1 VDLPGPFSYQYTWAP
16 MWRQAMD
23 FAVPEKLTAQE
34 KQWMRI
40 VQPQLD
46 SLNQVVRTHYQELP
60 NWQPARLEWAKKL
73 TTRDINVL
81 TGAAPFGREAD
92 PAAIKNL
99 RLLRGHL
106 KRGQTITKLRKVFLR
121 GEMGNDLVFQRA
133 RLAGSPDNM
142 EYEYILPTSP
152 P

>member
-1 VDLPGPFSYQYTWAP
+1 
-16 MWRQAMD
+16 
-23 FAVPEKLTAQE
+23 VPEKLTAQE
-34 KQWMRI
+34 KQWIRI
-40 VQPQLD
+40 VQPHVD
-46 SLNQVVRTHYQELP
+46 NLNRVMTAHYQELP

-73 TTRDINVL
+73 TRNDMDVL

-92 PAAIKNL
+92 SVAIKNL

-106 KRGQTITKLRKVFLR
+106 KAGQTITKMRKIFLR
-121 GEMGNDLVFQRA
+121 GEMANDLVFQRA
-133 RLAGSPDNM
+133 RLNGAPDSM